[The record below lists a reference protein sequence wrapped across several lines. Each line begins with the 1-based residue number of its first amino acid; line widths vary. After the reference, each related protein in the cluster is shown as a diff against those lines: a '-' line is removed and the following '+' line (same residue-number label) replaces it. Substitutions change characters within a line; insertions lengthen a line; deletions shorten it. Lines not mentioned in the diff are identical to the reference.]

1 MKKKTSLLMAAVIVL
16 VIVVL
21 VVAAYFMLARKQSGP
36 KAVPLD
42 ELSADGEYQFGELAW
57 GASLE
62 DVKKALPYELTEG
75 MKWEA
80 DGEYIEYNAD
90 TPFELG
96 GRSATAAFEFH
107 DGGLSTVKFSF
118 HLGEDY
124 EEWLAEQVQAL
135 TSLYGQ
141 ETDKMENSSDGFAS
155 KGYRWDAEDTSLQ
168 IILMT
173 GDKIKPSGTIV
184 VGVK

>member
-1 MKKKTSLLMAAVIVL
+1 MKKKTSLLVAAVIVL

-21 VVAAYFMLARKQSGP
+21 AFAAYFMLARKESGP

-42 ELSADGEYQFGELAW
+42 ELSADGEYQFGGLAW

-62 DVKKALPYELTEG
+62 DVKKALPYELAEG

-107 DGGLSTVKFSF
+107 DGGLSTVKLSF

-124 EEWLAEQVQAL
+124 EEWIAEQVQTL

-155 KGYRWDAEDTSLQ
+155 KGYRWDTENTSLQ

-173 GDKIKPSGTIV
+173 GEKIKPSGTIG

>member
-1 MKKKTSLLMAAVIVL
+1 MKKKKSFAITATILLAVAVL
-16 VIVVL
+16 AF
-21 VVAAYFMLARKQSGP
+21 AAYFMLARKESGP

-124 EEWLAEQVQAL
+124 EEWIAEQVQTL

-141 ETDKMENSSDGFAS
+141 ETDKMENSSDGYAS
-155 KGYRWDAEDTSLQ
+155 KGYRWDTENTSLQ

-173 GDKIKPSGTIV
+173 GEKIKPSGTIG

>member
-1 MKKKTSLLMAAVIVL
+1 MKKKTSLLMATVIVL

-21 VVAAYFMLARKQSGP
+21 AFAAYFMLARKESGP

-80 DGEYIEYNAD
+80 DGEYVEYNAD
-90 TPFELG
+90 TSFELG
-96 GRSATAAFEFH
+96 DHSATTAFEFH
-107 DGGLSTVKFSF
+107 EGGLSMVKFSF

-184 VGVK
+184 VGAK

>member
-1 MKKKTSLLMAAVIVL
+1 MGSRWRVHRIQCRFPPRLRL
-16 VIVVL
+16 
-21 VVAAYFMLARKQSGP
+21 S
-36 KAVPLD
+36 AVP
-42 ELSADGEYQFGELAW
+42 
-57 GASLE
+57 
-62 DVKKALPYELTEG
+62 
-75 MKWEA
+75 
-80 DGEYIEYNAD
+80 
-90 TPFELG
+90 

-124 EEWLAEQVQAL
+124 EEWIAEQVQTL

-155 KGYRWDAEDTSLQ
+155 KGYRWDTENTSLQ

-173 GDKIKPSGTIV
+173 GEKIKPSGTIV

>member
-21 VVAAYFMLARKQSGP
+21 AVVAYFMLARKESGP

-42 ELSADGEYQFGELAW
+42 ELSTEGEYRFGGLAW

-96 GRSATAAFEFH
+96 GRNATAAFEFH
-107 DGGLSTVKFSF
+107 EGGLSTVKFNF

-124 EEWLAEQVQAL
+124 EEWLTEQVQTL
-135 TSLYGQ
+135 TSLYGE
-141 ETDKMENSSDGFAS
+141 ETDKMENSSDSYAS
-155 KGYRWDAEDTSLQ
+155 KGYRWDTEDTSLQ

-173 GDKIKPSGTIV
+173 GEAIKPSGMIC

>member
-1 MKKKTSLLMAAVIVL
+1 MKKKTSLLVAAVIVL

-21 VVAAYFMLARKQSGP
+21 AFAAYFMLARKESGP

-80 DGEYIEYNAD
+80 DGEYIE
-90 TPFELG
+90 
-96 GRSATAAFEFH
+96 
-107 DGGLSTVKFSF
+107 
-118 HLGEDY
+118 
-124 EEWLAEQVQAL
+124 
-135 TSLYGQ
+135 
-141 ETDKMENSSDGFAS
+141 
-155 KGYRWDAEDTSLQ
+155 
-168 IILMT
+168 
-173 GDKIKPSGTIV
+173 
-184 VGVK
+184 

>member
-1 MKKKTSLLMAAVIVL
+1 MKKKKSFAITATILLAVAVL
-16 VIVVL
+16 A
-21 VVAAYFMLARKQSGP
+21 VAAYFMLARKQSGP

-42 ELSADGEYQFGELAW
+42 ELSADGEYQFGGLAW

-96 GRSATAAFEFH
+96 GRNATAAFEFH

-118 HLGEDY
+118 HLGE
-124 EEWLAEQVQAL
+124 EIGRAHV
-135 TSLYGQ
+135 
-141 ETDKMENSSDGFAS
+141 
-155 KGYRWDAEDTSLQ
+155 
-168 IILMT
+168 
-173 GDKIKPSGTIV
+173 
-184 VGVK
+184 

>member
-124 EEWLAEQVQAL
+124 EEWIAEQVQTLQVGHGKHVAAD
-135 TSLYGQ
+135 YPDDRRK
-141 ETDKMENSSDGFAS
+141 DKTVRHDWCRGKMSRG
-155 KGYRWDAEDTSLQ
+155 K
-168 IILMT
+168 MT
-173 GDKIKPSGTIV
+173 LFLLAF
-184 VGVK
+184 